1 MRWRYVFKVLAR
13 SRSLSF
19 TLKAARK
26 QPSNT
31 LERLR
36 WRGRDV
42 FYRSGTSDAIV
53 IYQNLLRGG
62 KKAEYYVPPALA
74 PKVILD
80 IGSNLGGSILYF
92 HSVFPDAAIIGFEPH
107 PETFEVLRRNVADL
121 PGVSVFNYGLGA
133 GDAAVTIPFEG
144 PNFGRFRLAPRAIVD
159 PDAVRSVECQIRH
172 AGDTLRSLG
181 LSQVD
186 LIKIDCEGSELDVF
200 TTAPEELITRC
211 RWIVG
216 EMHDASA
223 FEILA
228 LLASHFDFDM
238 RKQMFSPC
246 FRFHA
251 CNLTEAAKLRRGFDL
266 RALQS

>member
-19 TLKAARK
+19 TIKAARK
-26 QPSNT
+26 QPSET

-53 IYQNLLRGG
+53 LYQNLLRSG
-62 KKAEYYVPPALA
+62 KKAEYYVPPALK
-74 PKVILD
+74 PKVIVD
-80 IGSNLGGSILYF
+80 IGSNIGGSILYF
-92 HSVFPDAAIIGFEPH
+92 HHLFPDAAIIGFEPH

-133 GDAAVTIPFEG
+133 ADAAADVTFEG
-144 PNFGRFRLAPRAIVD
+144 VNFGRFGFAPRPVVD
-159 PDAVRSVECQIRH
+159 ASAARSVECQIRH
-172 AGDTLRSLG
+172 AGDTLRNLG
-181 LSQVD
+181 ITQVD
-186 LIKIDCEGSELDVF
+186 LLKIDCEGSELDVF
-200 TTAPEELITRC
+200 TAAPQELIARC

-223 FEILA
+223 FKILA
-228 LLASHFDFDM
+228 LLAPHFDFDL
-238 RKQMFSPC
+238 RKRMFSPC

-251 CNLTEAAKLRRGFDL
+251 CNLAETGRLKRGFDL
-266 RALQS
+266 AALQN